1 MGFDLRL
8 DHGGMAE
15 MLSSGPVA
23 GAVQALA
30 ETTAGNARSHPS
42 VTRHGLPVEVTS
54 YTTDRAACAVTLAHP
69 AGMPIQA
76 RYGALT
82 QAAGAAGLEVRAR

>member
-1 MGFDLRL
+1 MATTVRL

-15 MLSSGPVA
+15 ILKSGPVA
-23 GAVQALA
+23 AAVRAMAQ
-30 ETTAGNARSHPS
+30 TVAGNAKAHPS
-42 VTRHGLPVEVTS
+42 VTRHGVPVEVTA
-54 YTTDRAACAVTLAHP
+54 YTTDRAACAVTLAHS

-76 RYGALT
+76 KYGALT

>member
-1 MGFDLRL
+1 MAMTVRL

-15 MLSSGPVA
+15 MLKSAPVA
-23 GAVQALA
+23 GAVRALA
-30 ETTAGNARSHPS
+30 ESVAAKARAHPS
-42 VTRHGLPVEVTS
+42 VTRHGVPVEVTS
-54 YTTDRAACAVTLAHP
+54 YTTDRAACAVTLAHS

-76 RYGALT
+76 KYGALT

>member
-1 MGFDLRL
+1 MAIRL
-8 DHGGMAE
+8 DHGGMGE
-15 MLSSGPVA
+15 MLKSQPVA
-23 GAVQALA
+23 AAVRALA
-30 ETTAGNARSHPS
+30 EATAAKARAHPS
-42 VTRHGLPVEVTS
+42 VTRHGVPVEVAS
-54 YTTDRAACAVTLAHP
+54 YTTDRAACAVTLASP